1 MVSNVYRCVF
11 DGSATVRIRLESIY
25 LRLAKAAIR
34 RPSLIQGLLGT
45 AWAFRSNGWYL
56 RPPFLPIPPRGYMRW
71 RMETAYGDAEAVP
84 PLAEMERYIRWGSEM
99 RKRMKRKRVKVK
111 TAP

>member
-1 MVSNVYRCVF
+1 MFTDAFSS
-11 DGSATVRIRLESIY
+11 SATVRIRLESIY
-25 LRLAKAAIR
+25 VRLAKAAIR
-34 RPSLIQGLLGT
+34 KPLLIQGLLGT

-56 RPPFLPIPPRGYMRW
+56 RPPFLPIPPRSYMKW

-99 RKRMKRKRVKVK
+99 RKRMKRKRMKVK